1 MSMCI
6 TADEAVNA
14 AIKPNSGM
22 FAAITHI
29 RDNDTFSRPPT
40 DLRGSSCG
48 MRSFWDKHIRYCGA
62 MMSKAYMLSLTAA
75 QNIPLP
81 GVRGKYGK
89 QIKLTAPH
97 FCFKQIC
104 GVLGLI
110 LSILLY
116 TFSQGCST
124 YAASCNEA

>member
-1 MSMCI
+1 MSMGI
-6 TADEAVNA
+6 TAVG
-14 AIKPNSGM
+14 AINVAIRPNGST

-48 MRSFWDKHIRYCGA
+48 MRGFWDKHIRYCGT
-62 MMSKAYMLSLTAA
+62 MMPKAFMLLLTAA

-89 QIKLTAPH
+89 LLKLTAPH
-97 FCFKQIC
+97 FCFMQIC
-104 GVLGLI
+104 GVLGFTI
-110 LSILLY
+110 NDAV
-116 TFSQGCST
+116 TNFS
-124 YAASCNEA
+124 